1 MAGDGDEAEA
11 RTGSSTNPHFHL
23 ALCVCVCVNIF
34 FNYGQAALNPEQ
46 FPVGPYN
53 WHYKS
58 HFTLIC
64 ERKKKRNKEIERG
77 RGGRGSKRKL
87 RSLYKLLISG
97 RRRSRS
103 SSSRGKWENGKA
115 ANQQNDYPN
124 SQLPPATPLLPPP
137 RLKNLQRKI
146 YFTILCRL
154 WSPESCTCYPRLLAE
169 AWNPRGMGQAVCVTL
184 SDSLKREESA
194 IRERGWGGVQTKHST
209 RFWQN

>member
-1 MAGDGDEAEA
+1 M
-11 RTGSSTNPHFHL
+11 GSGHWLMSLWLGMGMRLRLGQVLPLIHTFIL
-23 ALCVCVCVNIF
+23 RCVCVCVNIF

-64 ERKKKRNKEIERG
+64 ERKKKRNKEMERG
-77 RGGRGSKRKL
+77 RGGRGSKQKL

-124 SQLPPATPLLPPP
+124 SELPPATPLLPPSQAKKFTAKNIFYNSLPTLVP
-137 RLKNLQRKI
+137 RELHLLPSIVGRGVEPKGDGAGLQ
-146 YFTILCRL
+146 
-154 WSPESCTCYPRLLAE
+154 S
-169 AWNPRGMGQAVCVTL
+169 V
-184 SDSLKREESA
+184 SL
-194 IRERGWGGVQTKHST
+194 
-209 RFWQN
+209 